1 MWDTSKDYRLMVA
14 VKAVDLFR
22 RTLESGGFRGQW
34 KKKPALQA
42 ATEIER
48 ILQGLTYC
56 YMEPEDLASSP
67 EVMEIKGKVEEI
79 VEALGGEDWSR
90 RFLEEAPREERE
102 KVEENIARVRFFL
115 NTLGNLDRRLMLGKI
130 SDPVIGVD
138 IIAGE
143 VMSVGNHPVADKL
156 HVCNVNAGGRSI
168 KVVTNDLDVR
178 ENDHVAVALLPPQ
191 NFMGVTSEGMF
202 LGVEG
207 VLRDVDGEPGE
218 MPRGIPLEALNETRN
233 LVEEFLKS

>member
-34 KKKPALQA
+34 KKKAALQA
-42 ATEIER
+42 ASEIER
-48 ILQGLTYC
+48 ILQGLTYS

-67 EVMEIKGKVEEI
+67 EVTGIREKVEEI

-90 RFLEEAPREERE
+90 RFLEEASREERE
-102 KVEENIARVRFFL
+102 KVEENIARVRFSL

-130 SDPVIGVD
+130 SDPVIAVD

-143 VMSVGNHPVADKL
+143 VMSVGGHPSADKL
-156 HVCNVNAGGRSI
+156 QVCNVNAGGRSI
-168 KVVTNDLDVR
+168 KVVTNDPDVR
-178 ENDHVAVALLPPQ
+178 EKDRVAVALLPPQ

-202 LGVEG
+202 LGVDG
-207 VLRDVDGEPGE
+207 VLRDVEGEPGE
-218 MPRGIPLEALNETRN
+218 IPRGIPLEALKETRN